1 MHTETTAAAD
11 PEPIVDDRARPE
23 RSNGAA
29 PEAPFDA
36 GLAAPCFRLPK
47 GLITRILD
55 AEPTAAT
62 SISAATASSSAGSRT
77 TSEPGRHPACG
88 PGRRGRPRWPSPTPM
103 HSQIPSS
110 WPPPGCS
117 LPGPSRWASPAST
130 SPAGIPPT
138 WLAPR
143 RPSPT
148 SPPVASCS
156 ACGPD
161 RPGTAPAAGP
171 GEVDSP
177 CVLYERIAETIE
189 AVDRLVGR
197 RPGPSDPGPIELVV
211 EVPTVAGAELAGR
224 FGVGWLP
231 SSLGLDP
238 DAYAAGVVAARRAAA
253 EAGHGAAHLRFGLLV
268 DAVVHEDPVV
278 VADAL
283 DRHLVRAHIAL
294 GIVENGVVDLRPGT
308 RRLLCDW
315 ANGEVSDARMHKLW
329 ATLLYPDCLV
339 HGLHGRP
346 DQIAARLQPYVDAG
360 ARRVVLRNLVGLGRP
375 HEALAG
381 ERATAGTLRLARLRF
396 DGAATT

>member
-1 MHTETTAAAD
+1 MYTETTAVAD
-11 PEPIVDDRARPE
+11 PEPIIGDRARPE

-29 PEAPFDA
+29 PEVPFDA
-36 GLAAPCFRLPK
+36 GLAAPSFRLPK
-47 GLITRILD
+47 GLIARVLD
-55 AEPTAAT
+55 AEVTAAT
-62 SISAATASSSAGSRT
+62 SIWFSDELRTRTSPGLWAREAGPAALAVADPHALADPFVVAAAGLLAARTIAVGVTGVDVARRDPVDVARAAATIADFA
-77 TSEPGRHPACG
+77 PGRFVLG
-88 PGRRGRPRWPSPTPM
+88 LR
-103 HSQIPSS
+103 
-110 WPPPGCS
+110 
-117 LPGPSRWASPAST
+117 
-130 SPAGIPPT
+130 AGPT
-138 WLAPR
+138 WH
-143 RPSPT
+143 S
-148 SPPVASCS
+148 
-156 ACGPD
+156 
-161 RPGTAPAAGP
+161 PAAGP
-171 GEVDSP
+171 GEVDGT

-197 RPGPSDPGPIELVV
+197 RPGPSEPGPIELVV